1 MTESADLEISSPGL
15 LEDEL
20 KNISA
25 DYKKLTVKGVLNKA
39 DMDAL
44 GNQIQ
49 DDKVRGRISSVD
61 FSGISGVTDIPPKMF
76 SHCEDLTEVRLPS
89 CITKLGSQA
98 FAYSPSLASVN
109 LNSVTEVSN
118 FDCFAFCRSLCD
130 FSLPKAEKIGKFSFR
145 RSRIE
150 GSLNLP
156 ALKRVSACLFM
167 DATVTGDILLP
178 EAASCDED
186 AFCGVKVSGKIYL
199 PNCTDLGYGLFNDS
213 RMIGSLWLTTP
224 KHIELNARTF
234 TEFTN
239 LKNTTLY
246 LHRNKKDGAAAV
258 SSNRW
263 GGTEWKKIEYV
274 DSDGNVLSGS

>member
-1 MTESADLEISSPGL
+1 MTETVELEIFYPGS
-15 LEDEL
+15 LEGEL
-20 KNISA
+20 KNLLT

-44 GNQIQ
+44 RNQIQ
-49 DDKVRGRISSVD
+49 NDNVRERIVSID
-61 FSGISGVTDIPPKMF
+61 LSGVSGVDAVPSKMF
-76 SHCEDLTEVRLPS
+76 SNCPELTEIKLPK
-89 CITKLGSQA
+89 CIKKAESRA
-98 FAYSPSLASVN
+98 FAYSQKLCEIN
-109 LNSVTEVSN
+109 LDEISEIEG

-145 RSRIE
+145 RSCIE
-150 GSLNLP
+150 GSVNLP
-156 ALKRVSACLFM
+156 VLKHVSACLFM
-167 DATVTGDILLP
+167 DAAVTGDILIP
-178 EAASCDED
+178 EAISCDED

-213 RMIGSLWLTTP
+213 RMVGSLWLTTP
-224 KHIELNARTF
+224 KHIELHGRTF

-246 LHRNKKDGAAAV
+246 LHRNKKGDV
-258 SSNRW
+258 SGNSFNQW

-274 DSDGNVLSGS
+274 DSDSGILSES